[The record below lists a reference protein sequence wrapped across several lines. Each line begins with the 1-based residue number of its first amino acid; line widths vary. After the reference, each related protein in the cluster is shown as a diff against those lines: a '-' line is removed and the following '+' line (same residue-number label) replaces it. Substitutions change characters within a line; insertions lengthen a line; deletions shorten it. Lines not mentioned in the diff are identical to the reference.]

1 MHECRY
7 IVILRDTGIR
17 NGGNMSEKKILLVD
31 DDEDMLALSG
41 RWLKKAGYEVTG
53 ASSGREAIDLIKQ
66 GSYDLVLMDYSMPDM
81 DGIAT
86 VKEIR
91 DTPDISKTPVF
102 FLTGMEEEAN
112 ADMQALDP
120 VGIISKADGRK
131 AVIGALEGYFG

>member
-1 MHECRY
+1 
-7 IVILRDTGIR
+7 
-17 NGGNMSEKKILLVD
+17 MSEKKILLVD

-66 GSYDLVLMDYSMPDM
+66 GDYDLVLMDYSMPDM

-91 DTPDISKTPVF
+91 DTPDISRTPVF